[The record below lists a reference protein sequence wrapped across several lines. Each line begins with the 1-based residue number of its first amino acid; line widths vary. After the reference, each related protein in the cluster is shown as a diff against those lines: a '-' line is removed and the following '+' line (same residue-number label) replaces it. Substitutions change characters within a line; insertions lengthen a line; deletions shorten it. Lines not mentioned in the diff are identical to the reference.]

1 MVTAANDPAASGRSA
16 RATLTGGATL
26 WLGTIAF
33 GGSTVALLAVLSRH
47 AHHSSFS
54 SLAALLSL
62 SFVGALIPAGV
73 QLRSA
78 ALVADGRPRPRMTV
92 GQAMVT
98 GGASLSVSPLFAF
111 LLHVPVAAAALVSV
125 QLVVAIPLA
134 AKQGALMA
142 LHRFRG
148 LGLNLV
154 LEGSARFLCGAV
166 AGRAFGVTGLA
177 AGITVGTAVA
187 LLALRLPLAHAS
199 RQDRPRT
206 SLVDTSLTLALLG
219 LYVQVDVLIAPSV
232 LARAGATTYDLAAV
246 PSKGVYLVL
255 LAAGPLLFP
264 FVRRRQGG
272 RRLIVG
278 SALVTL
284 AVGVVVTALLVA
296 ALPLIAAV
304 LGRPRA
310 GLTEFS
316 LLGLAM
322 ALAGVTAIVT
332 TAAVAR
338 GVKRPWPPS
347 AIGIASL
354 LLCWAFRPDVMEF
367 SVAVLTS
374 QAFTTALSVVNCLWG
389 RVGQTEAGDPMQQIE
404 SLAEAGDPLAPVQG
418 VHELPGSQPGEQA
431 SRQRWFRTGPRGDA
445 PSMWARK
452 AKGDA

>member
-1 MVTAANDPAASGRSA
+1 
-16 RATLTGGATL
+16 
-26 WLGTIAF
+26 
-33 GGSTVALLAVLSRH
+33 
-47 AHHSSFS
+47 
-54 SLAALLSL
+54 
-62 SFVGALIPAGV
+62 
-73 QLRSA
+73 
-78 ALVADGRPRPRMTV
+78 
-92 GQAMVT
+92 
-98 GGASLSVSPLFAF
+98 
-111 LLHVPVAAAALVSV
+111 
-125 QLVVAIPLA
+125 LVVAIPLA

-322 ALAGVTAIVT
+322 T
-332 TAAVAR
+332 
-338 GVKRPWPPS
+338 
-347 AIGIASL
+347 
-354 LLCWAFRPDVMEF
+354 
-367 SVAVLTS
+367 
-374 QAFTTALSVVNCLWG
+374 
-389 RVGQTEAGDPMQQIE
+389 
-404 SLAEAGDPLAPVQG
+404 LAPFRYWDREPSLVLGLPTRCHG
-418 VHELPGSQPGEQA
+418 VLRCRSDEPGLHDRPQRGELPV
-431 SRQRWFRTGPRGDA
+431 GPRGPDG
-445 PSMWARK
+445 SW
-452 AKGDA
+452 